1 LQCPPLGDGIWTNR
15 YDGTFAKFHASTC
28 AVDSVPLIHEA
39 VSQWDAFLE
48 HLGLPAA
55 NIVMNRRYDDG
66 SKHIGW
72 HSDDDKDLHE
82 LGLIVV
88 LRTGR
93 RAFQVRD
100 KETQRMV
107 FHRAFEPVDLLIMK
121 THGSN
126 LVTEH
131 CVPKEAGATAA
142 SSSWT
147 FRTSVNR
154 ETQEALRKKIKKAQQ
169 DAERRAPKSR

>member
-1 LQCPPLGDGIWTNR
+1 LLLPCPPLKDGIWTNR
-15 YDGTFAKFHASTC
+15 YDGTFVKFHASTC
-28 AVDSVPLIHEA
+28 AVDSVPLI
-39 VSQWDAFLE
+39 
-48 HLGLPAA
+48 LPAA

-72 HSDDDKDLHE
+72 HSDDVKDLHE

-107 FHRAFEPVDLLIMK
+107 FDRALEPVDLLIM
-121 THGSN
+121 TAHGSN

-131 CVPKEAGATAA
+131 CVPKEDGATAA

-154 ETQEALRKKIKKAQQ
+154 EEVLRKKMEKAQR
-169 DAERRAPKSR
+169 DVERRAPKSR

>member
-1 LQCPPLGDGIWTNR
+1 
-15 YDGTFAKFHASTC
+15 
-28 AVDSVPLIHEA
+28 
-39 VSQWDAFLE
+39 
-48 HLGLPAA
+48 
-55 NIVMNRRYDDG
+55 MNRRYDDG
-66 SKHIGW
+66 TKHIGW
-72 HSDDDKDLHE
+72 HSDGVKDLHE

-100 KETQRMV
+100 KETHRMV
-107 FHRAFEPVDLLIMK
+107 FDRALEPFDLLIM
-121 THGSN
+121 TAHGSN

-154 ETQEALRKKIKKAQQ
+154 ETQDALRKKKEKAQR
-169 DAERRAPKSR
+169 DAERRCR

>member
-1 LQCPPLGDGIWTNR
+1 M
-15 YDGTFAKFHASTC
+15 
-28 AVDSVPLIHEA
+28 
-39 VSQWDAFLE
+39 FLE
-48 HLGLPAA
+48 RLGLPAA

-72 HSDDDKDLHE
+72 HSDDVKDLHE

-107 FHRAFEPVDLLIMK
+107 FDRVLQPFDLLIM
-121 THGSN
+121 TAHGSN

-131 CVPKEAGATAA
+131 CVPKEDGATAA
-142 SSSWT
+142 SSFT
-147 FRTSVNR
+147 FRTSVHS
-154 ETQEALRKKIKKAQQ
+154 ETPEALRKKIEKAQR
-169 DAERRAPKSR
+169 DAERRCR